1 MCFQRPKTAFLVENA
16 CQPVDTVK
24 AFIFAAAEESFP
36 WQLAWR
42 TEFSTAASDGGP
54 LPKTARPYQK
64 SPGQERVPAI
74 SPEEAPPASRREKN
88 GFVAYKEACLLPSP
102 LPQPPHRNCE
112 YIHRFRNIG
121 RCRVVQNRIRCCTA
135 GG

>member
-54 LPKTARPYQK
+54 LPKTAVRIK
-64 SPGQERVPAI
+64 NRRDRKEFRRFG
-74 SPEEAPPASRREKN
+74 PEEAPPASRREKN
-88 GFVAYKEACLLPSP
+88 GFAAYKEACLLPSP

-112 YIHRFRNIG
+112 YTHRFRNIG